1 MKDILMSIGVIVGFT
16 AIIVIFIYGI
26 WCARRSNSILE
37 SCKGYFGKFGAAM
50 YANSLIVLWVVPIV
64 GVVSLILGL
73 IAGEITVTKIGEKEI
88 GSTLGILI
96 GFVIIILYKNY
107 FEKKLLRLGGEENYK
122 ELKKLAWIAGNGR
135 IFMISTIIVG
145 VTMATVGL
153 TYSASYYDKT
163 INVSGRE
170 VRVHDN
176 GNRTFTDVEGN
187 KYYTDR
193 GGNIYRR

>member
-1 MKDILMSIGVIVGFT
+1 MSIGVIVGFT